1 MALHF
6 LNLESI
12 TDDLVITDDEVIKE
26 TKMLQKPQFQQK
38 LLQQI
43 VAKKVKL

>member
-12 TDDLVITDDEVIKE
+12 TDDLVITDDEIIKE
-26 TKMLQKPQFQQK
+26 TKILQKPQLQQK